1 MEDRR
6 VVNHLKAMV
15 INGVHWAQSGHPGG
29 AMSSMDFAYILYRE
43 YLRFDPED
51 PSWFGRDRFILS
63 AGHESM
69 LLYSLLYAIGWLKKE
84 DLKGF
89 RSLGSKTPGHPE
101 NHVTQGVECTTGPLG
116 QGAAMSVGMAIASE
130 HLSSALRSKLFSSK
144 TYALLGDGCMQ
155 EEVTMGAA
163 SLAGHLGL
171 ENLVWYYD
179 QNEQQISGS
188 IHRCNSCDFKKLFES
203 FSWNVIEINGH
214 NHDEIRRA
222 LNFTREASGKPTLI
236 IGHTVMAKG
245 AATQEGSHQTHGAPL
260 SNEERL
266 ESFKNWGISSEEDI
280 SWPKSAEEHFKSFFP
295 KKTKEAKE
303 WKTLLDEKL
312 LKDSEFHADYEKYF
326 LSNVETLLPEPI
338 QFPKEKNIATRN
350 AFGDLLEKWA
360 FFLPQLVGGSA
371 DLEPSNMT
379 EVFAKKVGD
388 FTKTER
394 GGRNFAFGV
403 REFTMSCVSNGIS
416 LYGGLI
422 PFDATFLTFSD
433 YSRAALRL
441 GAIQKAHV
449 IHEFTHDSFYVGEDG
464 PTHQPIE
471 HLMSLRSIPGLYIL
485 RPADARETEVLFRK
499 ALSMKAPSCLCLS
512 RQKLPILDVPAAQ
525 LEETKKGAWVVFGGE
540 EPAHYILFATGAE
553 VHLAIQVARELEKIE
568 NKKGKI
574 KVVSLSCWE
583 FFCEQNP
590 EYQNKILEASCE
602 KRISIEAGVT
612 LGWER
617 FVGMNGLMIGLNRFG
632 ASGSA
637 EDLAKAFGFTKEAIL
652 EKIEKH
658 FPS

>member
-1 MEDRR
+1 MDDIR

-43 YLRFDPED
+43 YLRFDPKD
-51 PSWFGRDRFILS
+51 SAWFGRDRFILS

-69 LLYSLLYAIGWLKKE
+69 LLYSLLYAIGWLEKE

-101 NHVTQGVECTTGPLG
+101 NHVTKGVECTTGPLG

-214 NHDEIRRA
+214 SHEEIRCA
-222 LNFTREASGKPTLI
+222 LNFTRESSGKPTLI

-260 SNEERL
+260 SSKERL

-280 SWPKSAEEHFKSFFP
+280 PWPKSAEEHFKTFFP
-295 KKTKEAKE
+295 KKTKDANE
-303 WKTLLDEKL
+303 WRTLLDEKL
-312 LKDSEFHADYEKYF
+312 LKDKEFCLNYTKYF
-326 LSNVETLLPEPI
+326 SSSVETLLPEPI
-338 QFPKEKNIATRN
+338 DFPKEKNIATRN

-371 DLEPSNMT
+371 DLDPSNMT

-403 REFTMSCVSNGIS
+403 REFTMSCVSNGIA

-464 PTHQPIE
+464 PTHQPVE

-512 RQKLPILDVPAAQ
+512 RQKLPILDVPASQ

-540 EPAHYILFATGAE
+540 KSADYILFATGAE
-553 VHLAIQVARELEKIE
+553 VHLAIQVASELEKIK
-568 NKKGKI
+568 NNKGKI

-583 FFCEQNP
+583 FFCEQSL
-590 EYQNKILEASCE
+590 EYQNKILELSCE

-617 FVGMNGLMIGLNRFG
+617 FVGMNGLMIGLNHFG

-637 EDLAKAFGFTKEAIL
+637 EDLAKSFGFTKEAIL
-652 EKIEKH
+652 EKIDKH
-658 FPS
+658 FAS

>member
-1 MEDRR
+1 
-6 VVNHLKAMV
+6 MV

-43 YLRFDPED
+43 YLRFDPKD
-51 PSWFGRDRFILS
+51 STWFGRDRFILS

-101 NHVTQGVECTTGPLG
+101 NHVTKGVECTTGPLG

-260 SNEERL
+260 SSEERL

-280 SWPKSAEEHFKSFFP
+280 PWPKSAEEHFKSFFP

-540 EPAHYILFATGAE
+540 ESAHFILFATGAE
-553 VHLAIQVARELEKIE
+553 VHLAIQVARELEKIK

-583 FFCEQNP
+583 FFCEQSLQ
-590 EYQNKILEASCE
+590 YQNKILEASCE

-617 FVGMNGLMIGLNRFG
+617 FVGMNGLMIGLNHFG